1 MGVRFP
7 SGGSIA
13 LVNNQLNT
21 NVETV
26 VCVTPPLI
34 LPLDFAQVLIFWY
47 FVVTTAAGT
56 TAIQPKIKRGP
67 NAASTTINP
76 GLGVTAA
83 AAAVVSLSGV
93 YVDTPG
99 AVAGQQYA
107 LTMTAIGAGANANIS
122 DACIIAFA
130 L

>member
-56 TAIQPKIKRGP
+56 TAIQPKSKRGP
-67 NAASTTINP
+67 NAASTPINP
-76 GLGVTAA
+76 GLGVTPAP
-83 AAAVVSLSGV
+83 AAVVSLRGGF
-93 YVDTPG
+93 VDTPG
-99 AVAGQQYA
+99 GVAGQQYA
-107 LTMTAIGAGANANIS
+107 VAMKAVWLGARPN
-122 DACIIAFA
+122 
-130 L
+130 

>member
-67 NAASTTINP
+67 HAASPTLNP
-76 GLGVTAA
+76 RLGGTPAPA
-83 AAAVVSLSGV
+83 SGGSLSGGD
-93 YVDTPG
+93 VDTPG
-99 AVAGQQYA
+99 AVSGQQPPV
-107 LTMTAIGAGANANIS
+107 TMT
-122 DACIIAFA
+122 
-130 L
+130 